1 MGIVP
6 VTLGTVAQLSK
17 VQMKM
22 LSNLKDKKN
31 LEKIQ
36 MYYYTL
42 LERFNYEP
50 PLLDPVT
57 DMEINDTD
65 FSQLV
70 MDEVRLKTDLD
81 KYSYLTETEKNQFL
95 EYQSL

>member
-31 LEKIQ
+31 LEKI
-36 MYYYTL
+36 
-42 LERFNYEP
+42 
-50 PLLDPVT
+50 
-57 DMEINDTD
+57 
-65 FSQLV
+65 
-70 MDEVRLKTDLD
+70 
-81 KYSYLTETEKNQFL
+81 
-95 EYQSL
+95 